1 MCMARRRFFCMVLF
15 VMAGMITTTAWA
27 HRDRGPD
34 DLCRK
39 QIGASLLHL
48 TLYQPHFDPDAEY
61 CEEIPRAG
69 KTVVVVDVTEG
80 ELRQVPISVEVV
92 AINAAGESRT
102 VLSLPPQVYPRGVA
116 DSEMV
121 FDEGSDYVA
130 RVIVEQGA
138 GKEPQLLAFPI
149 QVTAWYMAMVK
160 PALMVVGV
168 LVFIGIS
175 FIRYQLTSRQQ
186 ESSVGNVKVR
196 RVAH

>member
-1 MCMARRRFFCMVLF
+1 MYMTRRRLFCMVIL
-15 VMAGMITTTAWA
+15 VMAGMITATAWA

-92 AINAAGESRT
+92 AVNTAGESRT

-149 QVTAWYMAMVK
+149 QVTAWYVAMVK

-168 LVFIGIS
+168 LAFIGIS
-175 FIRYQLTSRQQ
+175 FIRYHITSRQQ
-186 ESSVGNVKVR
+186 ESSVGKVKVR

>member
-1 MCMARRRFFCMVLF
+1 MCMASRRFFCMGLLIT
-15 VMAGMITTTAWA
+15 AGMITATAWA

-34 DLCRK
+34 DPCRK

-69 KTVVVVDVTEG
+69 KTVVVVDMTEG

-92 AINAAGESRT
+92 AVNAAGESRT

-121 FDEGSDYVA
+121 FEEGSDYTA
-130 RVIVEQGA
+130 RVAVDLGA

-149 QVTAWYMAMVK
+149 QVTAWYVAMVK
-160 PALMVVGV
+160 PALLVVGV
-168 LVFIGIS
+168 LAFIGIS
-175 FIRYQLTSRQQ
+175 FIRYRITSRQQ
-186 ESSVGNVKVR
+186 ESSVGKVKVR